1 MALKKGRDNEQN
13 QSGYQND
20 DNELFQS
27 AFSDY
32 TDMLQ
37 EAVLAEARGFI
48 QASDNT
54 VLVGRGVKGHYQ
66 RRKDFL

>member
-1 MALKKGRDNEQN
+1 MNKIN
-13 QSGYQND
+13 QAIKTD

-54 VLVGRGVKGHYQ
+54 VLVGRVFNLTGFCVPIPINT
-66 RRKDFL
+66 FLPIP